1 MDNTSDTGSC
11 CPSDSKEDTG
21 QFIQMIGLDKNV
33 PAPEIREITSLITF
47 NDRLDHFLA
56 RWGVNRMRHIVEPG
70 IYKLGN
76 PDADSPVFVSANYT
90 LSFDA
95 LRSSLAGIDCYIL
108 VIDTKGI
115 NVWCAAGKG
124 TFGTD
129 EIIYRIRW
137 SGLAKFVNHRNLI
150 LPQLG
155 APGVSAHEVKRKSG
169 FKVEYGP
176 VRAQDLP
183 EYLKNHMATTEMR
196 KVRFTFRDRLV
207 LTPIEFIHVIKPTLI
222 ATIILYL
229 LSGPFAAFLAV
240 VAAFAGTVLFPVLMP
255 YLPAHDL
262 SIKGIILGWLVA
274 LPFGISLAANN
285 TMFLWKEMLSL
296 IAMFLIVPA
305 VTGYLA
311 LNFTGCTTYTSRT
324 GVKKEIFRYVPYM
337 ALTAGTGLLCLL
349 VLAVAHLKE
358 MI

>member
-1 MDNTSDTGSC
+1 MDKTRDT
-11 CPSDSKEDTG
+11 DSRYSPESKDDAG
-21 QFIQMIGLDKNV
+21 QFIQTISLEKSS
-33 PAPEIREITSLITF
+33 PAPEIRETTSLITF

-56 RWGVNRMRHIVEPG
+56 HWGVNRMKHRIDPG

-95 LRSSLAGIDCYIL
+95 LRSSLTGIDCYIL

-129 EIIYRIRW
+129 EIVYRIRLT
-137 SGLAKFVNHRNLI
+137 GLAKLVNHRNLI

-155 APGVSAHEVKRKSG
+155 APGVSAHEVKRRSG

-176 VRAQDLP
+176 VRAKDLP
-183 EYLKNHMATTEMR
+183 EYLNNHIATPEMR
-196 KVRFTFRDRLV
+196 KVRFTFKDRLV

-222 ATIILYL
+222 AAIILYL
-229 LSGPFAAFLAV
+229 LSGPFAALLAIV
-240 VAAFAGTVLFPVLMP
+240 TAFAGTVLFPVLLP
-255 YLPAHDL
+255 YLPTHDL
-262 SIKGIILGWLVA
+262 SIKGILFGWIVA
-274 LPFGISLAANN
+274 LPFGIFLAANTN
-285 TMFLWKEMLSL
+285 MILWKEILSL
-296 IAMFLIVPA
+296 LAIFLIVPA
-305 VTGYLA
+305 ITSYLA

-324 GVKKEIFRYVPYM
+324 GVKKEIFKYVPYM
-337 ALTAGTGLLCLL
+337 ALKSGTGLLCLL
-349 VLAVAHLKE
+349 ILAIANLKE